1 MKNKLVCLA
10 VFAGALIYFLLFNAG
25 IPITD
30 PVEANYALTAKEMVA
45 SGDWLSP
52 RIYGQYWFD
61 KPIMIYWLIALAYKI
76 FGINEFAARFPAAVF
91 SAASVAWLFWF
102 ADKIYASRRTAFY
115 SALILATSLEFWVLS
130 RMIITDAV
138 LFLFTSMSIAAFY
151 LQFINRQS
159 SWYVVAYAA
168 AGLAVLTKGPVGIV
182 LPGLIIFLYLI
193 SGRRWQLISKLQL
206 LRGGLVFLLVAV
218 PWYFAMYIQHGNDFV
233 NTFLGLHNVLRA
245 TVSEHPQDNVFY
257 YYLVLFPVSL
267 LPWAGIFFLSL
278 LRGRKNHGAHFSY
291 LLVWIAGFLGF
302 YSLMATKYLT
312 YVFPA
317 LFPAALLAG
326 RCLQVMVQQGGR
338 RQWLWLSGPTVFL
351 FAVFAAAPRF
361 FPYLTDWTSLYG
373 CLAITSCLIIW
384 LQFRG
389 NVRLLPESTA
399 LSVMA
404 VSLVLIYSVLMPLAD
419 SRSARDIVQHLPSK
433 GADVAM
439 YGDYATSAVFYS
451 GYEIPELFLEGGKK
465 DTSGVWSGK
474 YTMPTETI
482 DDFTVRTRDRQE
494 VYILVKSEENR
505 FLSEPI
511 ADRFQL
517 VARYGRLTLFKQQI
531 GP

>member
-1 MKNKLVCLA
+1 MKNKFIFLI
-10 VFAGALIYFLLFNAG
+10 VFAGALIYSLLFNAG

-30 PVEANYALTAKEMVA
+30 PVESNYALTAKEMVV

-61 KPIMIYWLIALAYKI
+61 KPIMIYWLIALAYKV

-138 LFLFTSMSIAAFY
+138 LFFFTSVSIAAFY
-151 LQFINRQS
+151 LQFLNRKS
-159 SWYVVAYAA
+159 SWYVAAYAA

-182 LPGLIIFLYLI
+182 LPGLIIFLYLV
-193 SGRRWQLISKLQL
+193 SGRRWQLISTLYFV
-206 LRGGLVFLLVAV
+206 RGGLIFSIVAV
-218 PWYFAMYIQHGNDFV
+218 PWYLAMYITHGYEFV
-233 NTFLGLHNVLRA
+233 DTFLGLHNVLRA

-257 YYLVLFPVSL
+257 YYLLLFPVSL
-267 LPWAGIFFLSL
+267 LPWAGIFFRSL
-278 LRGRKNHGAHFSY
+278 LRGRKNHGAHFSF

-326 RCLQVMVQQGGR
+326 RCLQGLVQQGGR
-338 RQWLWLSGPTVFL
+338 KQWLWLSGPTVFL
-351 FAVFAAAPRF
+351 LAVLAAVPHF
-361 FPYLTDWTSLYG
+361 LPDLTVWNGLYG
-373 CLAITSCLIIW
+373 SLAITTCLIVW

-389 NVRLLPESTA
+389 NVRLLPESAA
-399 LSVMA
+399 LSVVA
-404 VSLVLIYSVLMPLAD
+404 VSLVLIYSVLIPLAD
-419 SRSARDIVQHLPSK
+419 SRSARNIVQHLPAK
-433 GADVAM
+433 GAAIAM
-439 YGDYATSAVFYS
+439 YGDYATSAIFYS
-451 GYEIPELFLEGGKK
+451 DYEIPDLFLKDSKK
-465 DTSGVWSGK
+465 ETRGVWAGK

-482 DDFTVRTRDRQE
+482 DGFMARTDGHPE

-505 FLSEPI
+505 FLGEPI
-511 ADRFQL
+511 ANQFQAI
-517 VARYGRLTLFKQQI
+517 ARSGRLTLFKQQI
-531 GP
+531 NP

>member
-1 MKNKLVCLA
+1 MRNKFVFLA
-10 VFAGALIYFLLFNAG
+10 VFAGALIYSLLFNAG

-30 PVEANYALTAKEMVA
+30 PVEANYALTAKEMVV

-61 KPIMIYWLIALAYKI
+61 KPIMIYWLIAFAYKV

-91 SAASVAWLFWF
+91 SAASVAWMFWF
-102 ADKIYASRRTAFY
+102 AGKLYASRRTAFY
-115 SALILATSLEFWVLS
+115 SALILATSLEFWILS

-138 LFLFTSMSIAAFY
+138 LFFFTSMSIAAFY
-151 LQFINRQS
+151 LHFLNRQS
-159 SWYVVAYAA
+159 LWYVIAYAA

-182 LPGLIIFLYLI
+182 MPALIIFLYLI
-193 SGRRWQLISKLQL
+193 SGRRWQLFSKLQL
-206 LRGGLVFLLVAV
+206 FRGGLVFLFAAV
-218 PWYFAMYIQHGNDFV
+218 PWYLAMYITHGNDFV

-267 LPWAGIFFLSL
+267 LPWTGIFFLSL
-278 LRGRKNHGAHFSY
+278 LRGRKNYGAHFSY
-291 LLVWIAGFLGF
+291 LVVWIAVFIGF

-326 RCLQVMVQQGGR
+326 RCLQAMVQQGGR
-338 RQWLWLSGPTVFL
+338 KQWLWLSVPTVFL
-351 FAVFAAAPRF
+351 LFLFALGPRF
-361 FPYLTDWTSLYG
+361 LPDPVVGLGLYG
-373 CLAITSCLIIW
+373 SVAVTACLIIW

-389 NVRLLPESTA
+389 NVRLLPEGVV
-399 LSVMA
+399 LSIIA
-404 VSLVLIYSVLMPLAD
+404 VSLVIIHSALVPLAH
-419 SRSARDIVQHLPSK
+419 SRSAYDIVQKLPPT
-433 GADVAM
+433 GAIVAL

-451 GYEIPELFLEGGKK
+451 GYVIPQLVSENNKK
-465 DTSGVWSGK
+465 DASGVWSGK

-482 DDFTVRTRDRQE
+482 GGFASRTADRQE
-494 VYILVKSEENR
+494 VYVLVKSAEKR
-505 FLSEPI
+505 FLSETI
-511 ADRFQL
+511 AERYQV
-517 VARYGRLTLFKQQI
+517 VAQDGKLTLFKQQV